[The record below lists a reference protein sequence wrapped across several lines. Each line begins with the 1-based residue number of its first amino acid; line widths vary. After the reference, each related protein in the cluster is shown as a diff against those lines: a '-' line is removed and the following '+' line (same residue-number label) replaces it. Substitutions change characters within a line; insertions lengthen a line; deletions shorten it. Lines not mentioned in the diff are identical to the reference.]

1 MASVTSSLT
10 QQPSPSP
17 SRCFRIPSVFEILKN
32 QERIAEKSREYVSPA
47 GYGDQREFPRNLC
60 APVTQ
65 TRVKKDD
72 MGMEEG
78 VPRWRFDGP
87 KASKSLCYGFELL
100 DIFFYLLLETETR
113 KIEDYAFKLAKDIK
127 SFLHNLTNRN

>member
-78 VPRWRFDGP
+78 VRRWRFDGP

-100 DIFFYLLLETETR
+100 DIFFTYSWKLKREKS
-113 KIEDYAFKLAKDIK
+113 KIMRL
-127 SFLHNLTNRN
+127 NLPKISNLSYII